1 MLPTGLGA
9 DIFKDKAES
18 RLTRGIR
25 ISSAQDYGGPVL
37 WQKQL
42 LDRGGHGFVTSS
54 QRRSLKSLLLHDLTV
69 NPSPVQ
75 LQMPQAHLAINT
87 KHQWAAFLP

>member
-9 DIFKDKAES
+9 DIFKDRAES

-25 ISSAQDYGGPVL
+25 MSSAQDYGGPVL

-42 LDRGGHGFVTSS
+42 LARRGHGFVTSTLGLTIRFS
-54 QRRSLKSLLLHDLTV
+54 GHYIQSKKVTQVSSL
-69 NPSPVQ
+69 
-75 LQMPQAHLAINT
+75 A
-87 KHQWAAFLP
+87 

>member
-25 ISSAQDYGGPVL
+25 MSTAQDYGGPVL

-42 LDRGGHGFVTSS
+42 LTRGGHGFVTST
-54 QRRSLKSLLLHDLTV
+54 LGLTIHFSGHYIQSKKV
-69 NPSPVQ
+69 TQVSC
-75 LQMPQAHLAINT
+75 MT
-87 KHQWAAFLP
+87 

>member
-42 LDRGGHGFVTSS
+42 LDRGGHGFVTSTLGLTICFS
-54 QRRSLKSLLLHDLTV
+54 GHYIQSKKVTQVSSL
-69 NPSPVQ
+69 
-75 LQMPQAHLAINT
+75 A
-87 KHQWAAFLP
+87 

>member
-42 LDRGGHGFVTSS
+42 LDRGGHGFVTSTLGLTIRFS
-54 QRRSLKSLLLHDLTV
+54 GQSKKVTQVSSL
-69 NPSPVQ
+69 
-75 LQMPQAHLAINT
+75 A
-87 KHQWAAFLP
+87 